1 MACNYKLMDYENYN
15 GDFSQFYKEITTL
28 FSKAFSKNIYL
39 LGKRIKDN
47 NRLWHI
53 ISDGEI
59 EDERLI
65 NFERAKYINL
75 LIGMLTKNTCLEDCR
90 QFFYYEKNHQKPG
103 KKSIRAYIYC
113 PTYRYLIVLEKK
125 DYIYGIITAFPI
137 VTNHKHNKILEDFE
151 IYKKKR
157 EPI

>member
-1 MACNYKLMDYENYN
+1 MACNYELIDYENYN
-15 GDFSQFYKEITTL
+15 GDFSQFYKEIVSL
-28 FSKAFSKNIYL
+28 FSNAFNKSIYL
-39 LGKRIKDN
+39 QGKRVKDN
-47 NRLWHI
+47 DRLWHI
-53 ISDGEI
+53 ISDGKI

-75 LIGMLTKNTCLEDCR
+75 LIGMLTKNTCLEDCH

-113 PTYRYLIVLEKK
+113 PIYRYLIVLEKK

-151 IYKKKR
+151 LYKKKR